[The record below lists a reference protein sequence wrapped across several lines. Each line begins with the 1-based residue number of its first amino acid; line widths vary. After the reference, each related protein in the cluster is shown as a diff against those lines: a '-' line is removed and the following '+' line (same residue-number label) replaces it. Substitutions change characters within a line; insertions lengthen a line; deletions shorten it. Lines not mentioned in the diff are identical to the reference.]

1 MIPRSAADFPL
12 PGPLTS
18 LDAAPGW
25 RRIDLL
31 SDLHL
36 SPDMPATLAR
46 LRGHLA
52 ATPADAVILLGDIFE
67 AWIGDDARWQADT
80 FEQHALQLL
89 RDTASGHG
97 RADGRPLALFFMH
110 GNRDFALGEP
120 MAADAGMRLLAD
132 PTRLNAFGRGW
143 LLSHG
148 DQLCLGDVGYL
159 RARAVV
165 RRPEVLA
172 ALRALPLFARRALA
186 RHLRAKSRLHQS
198 DPSTWADV
206 DDDAA
211 RAWLRASGCDTLIH
225 GHTHRPFA
233 HDLGEGLTRAVLSD
247 WDYDGAHGPARGDVL
262 VIDADGLRRIEPLTQ
277 APAATGSHTHAPTR
291 LPVPDS
297 AASGGAT
304 AR

>member
-1 MIPRSAADFPL
+1 MSPGSAAFPL
-12 PGPLTS
+12 PRAAVPLAP
-18 LDAAPGW
+18 LRAAPGW

-46 LRGHLA
+46 FRAHLA
-52 ATPADAVILLGDIFE
+52 ATPADAVFLLGDIFE
-67 AWIGDDARWQADT
+67 AWIGDDARWQAGT
-80 FEQHALQLL
+80 FEQFALEVL
-89 RDTASGHG
+89 RETSA
-97 RADGRPLALFFMH
+97 RKALFFMH

-120 MAADAGMRLLAD
+120 MAADAGMTLLAD
-132 PTRLNAFGRGW
+132 PTRLDAFGRSW

-172 ALRALPLFARRALA
+172 ALRAMPLFARRALA
-186 RHLRAKSRLHQS
+186 RHLRAKSRMHQS

-206 DDDAA
+206 DDGAA

-225 GHTHRPFA
+225 GHTHRPA
-233 HDLGEGLTRAVLSD
+233 THDLGGGLTRAVLSD
-247 WDYDGAHGPARGDVL
+247 WDYDHGPGRGDVL
-262 VIDADGLRRIEPLTQ
+262 ILEADGLRRI
-277 APAATGSHTHAPTR
+277 APMTAPT
-291 LPVPDS
+291 D
-297 AASGGAT
+297 AAHA
-304 AR
+304 